1 LVEQTTAPVAGS
13 ARVQETLLV
22 PHSDFAQVHDKV
34 SVPQGLGWQLAVPV
48 LLVVV

>member
-13 ARVQETLLV
+13 ARLHETLLV
-22 PHSDFAQVHDKV
+22 PHSDFAQVQDRV

-48 LLVVV
+48 RVVVV